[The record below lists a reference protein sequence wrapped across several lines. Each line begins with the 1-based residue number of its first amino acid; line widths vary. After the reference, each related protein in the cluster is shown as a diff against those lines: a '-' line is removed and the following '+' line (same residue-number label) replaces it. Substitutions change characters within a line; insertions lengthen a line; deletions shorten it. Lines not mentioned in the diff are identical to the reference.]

1 MAFPRDSWREVDVE
15 GNTTATAV
23 GSIVVPAKCVVDK
36 VFARVEVPY
45 DAGTSAS
52 LEVGDGSDAD
62 GLLVAADVKGA
73 SAGDVF
79 GAALAELGAYLKVA
93 TGATSGYCVGPGKLY
108 AAKDTVDA
116 VVTID
121 GTDGANTKGR
131 VKVIIHYCQ
140 LD

>member
-1 MAFPRDSWREVDVE
+1 
-15 GNTTATAV
+15 
-23 GSIVVPAKCVVDK
+23 VVDK

-52 LEVGDGSDAD
+52 LEVGDGGDTD
-62 GLLVAADVKGA
+62 GFLAAANVKAA

-79 GAALAELGAYLKVA
+79 GDGLTELGAYLKVG
-93 TGATSGYCVGPGKLY
+93 TGADSGYCVGPGKLY
-108 AAKDTVDA
+108 TAADTVDA
-116 VVTID
+116 VVTIV
-121 GTDGANTKGR
+121 GANTQGR

>member
-1 MAFPRDSWREVDVE
+1 MAFPRDAWREVDVE

-23 GSIVVPAKCVVDK
+23 GSILVPAKCVVDK

-45 DAGTSAS
+45 DAASSAS
-52 LEVGDGSDAD
+52 LEVGDGGDPD
-62 GLLVAADVKGA
+62 GFLISADVQGA

-79 GAALAELGAYLKVA
+79 GADLGDLGEYLSVD
-93 TGATSGYCVGPGKLY
+93 TGASSGYCVGPGKYY
-108 AAKDTVDA
+108 AAADTVDA
-116 VVTID
+116 VVTINAA
-121 GTDGANTKGR
+121 GGANTKGR